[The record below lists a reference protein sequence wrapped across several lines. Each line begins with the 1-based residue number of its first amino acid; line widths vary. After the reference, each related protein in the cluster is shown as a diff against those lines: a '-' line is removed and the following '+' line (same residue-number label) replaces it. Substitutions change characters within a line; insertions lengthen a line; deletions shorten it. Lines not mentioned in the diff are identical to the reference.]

1 MSISLNL
8 RAVEG
13 LSETMRTILLTYIF
27 TLALCL
33 AHLIEIGLF
42 ANTFESSPV
51 NNLGVVPIYQD
62 TDGFNGLVFFLG
74 NKSSTYTYD
83 NETQLLWYRQ
93 HQQEYYLGALG
104 HYLVGFSKPKVS
116 HAARFSLN
124 MDGTLWIDDAQT
136 NKRSNIFRTSPQN
149 GLMFGGRIYR
159 AICINNDAKVS
170 SVQEVTLAFQRL
182 GNFTEAT
189 ISGPFGNLRTNS
201 TSTVTSTPLSTKK
214 SSGQGRV
221 NAPVLAMILSFLMTL
236 I

>member
-1 MSISLNL
+1 
-8 RAVEG
+8 
-13 LSETMRTILLTYIF
+13 MRTILLTYIF

-51 NNLGVVPIYQD
+51 NNLGVVPIFQD

-83 NETQLLWYRQ
+83 NETQFLSYRQ

-104 HYLVGFSKPKVS
+104 HYLVGFSKSNVS
-116 HAARFSLN
+116 QAARFSLN

-136 NKRSNIFRTSPQN
+136 NTRSNIFRTSPQN
-149 GLMFGGRIYR
+149 GLMFGGKIYR
-159 AICINNDAKVS
+159 AIRINNDAKVNS
-170 SVQEVTLAFQRL
+170 IQEVTLAFQRL

-189 ISGPFGNLRTNS
+189 ISGPLGNMSKNF
-201 TSTVTSTPLSTKK
+201 TSNVTSTLFSTKK
-214 SSGQGRV
+214 SSSQGRV
-221 NAPVLAMILSFLMTL
+221 NVPVFAMLLTFIMTL
-236 I
+236 V